1 MKERPAA
8 SPDPIPD
15 KLYFRIGEVSEIAG
29 VPAHV
34 LRFWESEFSRIN
46 PKRTS
51 TGQRLYT
58 RRDVEFI
65 LQIKTLLYN
74 RKFTIPGARQFLRAS
89 APEAVADTRRV
100 LETIRAELQSLRDL
114 LD

>member
-1 MKERPAA
+1 MKERTAD

-15 KLYFRIGEVSEIAG
+15 KLYFRIGEVSGIAG
-29 VPAHV
+29 VPSHV

-51 TGQRLYT
+51 AGQRLYS
-58 RRDVEFI
+58 RKDVELI
-65 LQIKTLLYN
+65 LQIKRLLYD

-89 APEAVADTRRV
+89 TPEAGEDSRRV
-100 LETIRAELQSLRDL
+100 LETVRAELESLRDL
-114 LD
+114 LG